1 MVIALLRDCC
11 LVFMILSSKFNANY
25 STKLESSVN
34 TILLALKILV
44 ATSIYFVWVVRYD
57 NIIKEFKEYG
67 LPDWLR
73 DLTGILKMT
82 FAAMLLFATQD
93 NGLDVIGALGIA
105 GLMLC
110 AQITHF
116 RAGTAAFRRLPSLV
130 LLSISLVI
138 FYFGL
143 FVSTP

>member
-1 MVIALLRDCC
+1 M
-11 LVFMILSSKFNANY
+11 
-25 STKLESSVN
+25 N
-34 TILLALKILV
+34 TILLAMKILV

-57 NIIKEFKEYG
+57 NIVKEFKEYA

-82 FAAMLLFATQD
+82 FAAMLLFSTPE
-93 NGLDVIGALGIA
+93 NGLDAIGSLGIA

-116 RAGTAAFRRLPSLV
+116 RTGTDLFRRLPSLV
-130 LLSISLVI
+130 LLAMSLVI
-138 FYFGL
+138 FYVGFY
-143 FVSTP
+143 STAN

>member
-1 MVIALLRDCC
+1 MVIALLRDRC

-67 LPDWLR
+67 LPEWLR

-82 FAAMLLFATQD
+82 FAAMLLFGTQD
-93 NGLDVIGALGIA
+93 NGLDVIGSLGIA

-110 AQITHF
+110 AQITHL
-116 RAGTAAFRRLPSLV
+116 RTGTAAFRRLPSLV
-130 LLSISLVI
+130 LLTISLVI
-138 FYFGL
+138 FYFS
-143 FVSTP
+143 FFATA

>member
-1 MVIALLRDCC
+1 M
-11 LVFMILSSKFNANY
+11 
-25 STKLESSVN
+25 N
-34 TILLALKILV
+34 TILLAMKILV

-57 NIIKEFKEYG
+57 NIVKEFKEYG

-82 FAAMLLFATQD
+82 FAAMLLFSTPENA
-93 NGLDVIGALGIA
+93 LDAIGSLGIA

-116 RAGTAAFRRLPSLV
+116 RTGTSGFRRLPSLV
-130 LLSISLVI
+130 LLIISLII
-138 FYFGL
+138 FYLVRF
-143 FVSTP
+143 SAT

>member
-1 MVIALLRDCC
+1 MVIALLRDRC

-73 DLTGILKMT
+73 DLTGILKMA

-93 NGLDVIGALGIA
+93 NGLDVIGSLGIA

-110 AQITHF
+110 AQITHL
-116 RAGTAAFRRLPSLV
+116 RTGTAAFRRLPSLV
-130 LLSISLVI
+130 LLTISLVI
-138 FYFGL
+138 FYFS
-143 FVSTP
+143 FFATA